1 MDDGD
6 YAVDLEELEGV
17 IADLEKC
24 EHALEVLTNDIGHH
38 MKALQSTWE
47 GLSAQAQAEAQE
59 EWEQG
64 LADMRAA
71 LADMRAAARVASD
84 NYHLMIS
91 TNTGMWRGLA

>member
-6 YAVDLEELEGV
+6 YAIDLEELEGV

-24 EHALEVLTNDIGHH
+24 ERALETLTNDIEHQ
-38 MKALQSTWE
+38 MRALQSTWE

-71 LADMRAAARVASD
+71 LADMRQAARIAGD
-84 NYHLMIS
+84 NYQLAFS
-91 TNTGMWRGLA
+91 TNTGIWRDLT

>member
-6 YAVDLEELEGV
+6 YAVDLAELEGV

-24 EHALEVLTNDIGHH
+24 ERALEALTTDVEHQ

-47 GLSAQAQAEAQE
+47 GLSAQAQAEAQA
-59 EWEQG
+59 EWEEG

-71 LADMRAAARVASD
+71 LADMRAGARVASD
-84 NYHLMIS
+84 NYQLMIS
-91 TNTGMWRGLA
+91 TNTGIWRGLA